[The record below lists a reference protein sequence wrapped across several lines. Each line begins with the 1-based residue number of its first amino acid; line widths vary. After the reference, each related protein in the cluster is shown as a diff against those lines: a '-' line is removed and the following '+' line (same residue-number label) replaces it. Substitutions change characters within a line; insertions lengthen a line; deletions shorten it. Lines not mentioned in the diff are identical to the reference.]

1 MGILRKIVLAYKLL
15 RDSRVPVL
23 LKAIPML
30 GLAYLVFPMDL
41 IADPILGLGQL
52 DDLTVILLS
61 IKTFVDLCPPELVEE
76 HLTGRVVVDGEY
88 REVPEAKQ
96 EISRELLTEG
106 DIEYSVSDEEPVPG
120 SDGPAIEDD

>member
-106 DIEYSVSDEEPVPG
+106 DIEYSVSDEEPVAG
-120 SDGPAIEDD
+120 SDGSGTEDA